1 MHSLTAKPLLKK
13 HGMIN
18 LSKFA
23 AVTSEVNVFRN
34 NNIHVCMK
42 SNTGVEDSEYNRASF
57 LLHPIKN
64 SIIMIKTELIY
75 LKITTLSRMFMKT
88 FTLIIINYSQTA
100 G

>member
-13 HGMIN
+13 HGIIN

-34 NNIHVCMK
+34 NNVHVCMK

-57 LLHPIKN
+57 LLHPIKKQHN
-64 SIIMIKTELIY
+64 YDKDGTNISKNYNTFPHVYENIY
-75 LKITTLSRMFMKT
+75 F
-88 FTLIIINYSQTA
+88 NYH
-100 G
+100 